1 MSFNRYNREY
11 ERRAILVTVKEKIL
25 AAAAI
30 MIEEKGIS
38 FRMDDL
44 AKALTISKR
53 TLYEQFRSKHEI
65 VETILVHGEEEFYRQ
80 HENIVKNKSLTVEE
94 VLDRYFKVRSN
105 MYAVFNGES
114 FIEIFL
120 AIPQLQETLKTLF
133 KKDWDLL
140 KHYLIDQQEQG
151 TIAQDVDIDII
162 IMMLQGAVR
171 NIVFE
176 SSSHYEDVYKYMPKI
191 ISVILQGIINK
202 GETNEKTSL

>member
-1 MSFNRYNREY
+1 MSFNRYKREY

-30 MIEEKGIS
+30 MIEEQGIS

>member
-1 MSFNRYNREY
+1 M
-11 ERRAILVTVKEKIL
+11 VTVKEKIL

-30 MIEEKGIS
+30 MIEEQGIS

-65 VETILVHGEEEFYRQ
+65 VETILVHGAEEFYRQ
-80 HENIVKNKSLTVEE
+80 HENIVKNKSLTLEE
-94 VLDRYFKVRSN
+94 VLDQYFKVRSN
-105 MYAVFNGES
+105 LYAAFNGES

-140 KHYLIDQQEQG
+140 KDYLVRQQEQG
-151 TIAQDVDIDII
+151 YIAQYVDIDII

-171 NIVFE
+171 RIVLE
-176 SSSHYEDVYKYMPKI
+176 SSSHHEDLYKYMPKV
-191 ISVILQGIINK
+191 ISVILQGITSK

>member
-1 MSFNRYNREY
+1 M
-11 ERRAILVTVKEKIL
+11 VTVKEKIL
-25 AAAAI
+25 ATAAI

-65 VETILVHGEEEFYRQ
+65 VETILVHGAEEFYRQ

-105 MYAVFNGES
+105 MYAAFNGES

-151 TIAQDVDIDII
+151 TIAQHVDIDII

-176 SSSHYEDVYKYMPKI
+176 SSSHHEDVYKYMPKI

>member
-1 MSFNRYNREY
+1 M
-11 ERRAILVTVKEKIL
+11 VTVKEKIL

-30 MIEEKGIS
+30 MIEERGIS

-53 TLYEQFRSKHEI
+53 TLYEQFHSKHEI
-65 VETILVHGEEEFYRQ
+65 VETILVHGAEEFYRQ
-80 HENIVKNKSLTVEE
+80 HENIVKNKSLTLEE
-94 VLDRYFKVRSN
+94 VLDQYFKVRSN
-105 MYAVFNGES
+105 LYAAFNGES

-140 KHYLIDQQEQG
+140 KDYLVRQQEQG
-151 TIAQDVDIDII
+151 YIAQHVDIDII

-176 SSSHYEDVYKYMPKI
+176 SSSHHEDVYTYMPKV

>member
-1 MSFNRYNREY
+1 M
-11 ERRAILVTVKEKIL
+11 VTVKEKIL

-114 FIEIFL
+114 FIAIFL

>member
-1 MSFNRYNREY
+1 M
-11 ERRAILVTVKEKIL
+11 VTVKKKIL

-30 MIEEKGIS
+30 MIEEQGIS

-65 VETILVHGEEEFYRQ
+65 VETILVHGAEDFYRQ
-80 HENIVKNKSLTVEE
+80 HENIVKNKSLTLEE
-94 VLDRYFKVRSN
+94 VLDQYFKVRSN
-105 MYAVFNGES
+105 LYAAFNGES

-176 SSSHYEDVYKYMPKI
+176 SSSHHEDVYKYMPKI

>member
-1 MSFNRYNREY
+1 M
-11 ERRAILVTVKEKIL
+11 VTVKEKIL

-65 VETILVHGEEEFYRQ
+65 VETILVHGAEEFYRQ

-94 VLDRYFKVRSN
+94 VLDQYFKVLSN
-105 MYAVFNGES
+105 MYAAFNGES

-176 SSSHYEDVYKYMPKI
+176 SSSHHEDVYRYMPKI

>member
-1 MSFNRYNREY
+1 M
-11 ERRAILVTVKEKIL
+11 VTVKEKIL

>member
-1 MSFNRYNREY
+1 MV
-11 ERRAILVTVKEKIL
+11 IVKEKIL

-30 MIEEKGIS
+30 MIEEQGIS

-65 VETILVHGEEEFYRQ
+65 VETILVHGAEDFYKQ
-80 HENIVKNKSLTVEE
+80 HENIVKNKSFSLEE
-94 VLDRYFKVRSN
+94 VLYQYFRVRSN
-105 MYAVFNGES
+105 LYEAFNGES
-114 FIEIFL
+114 FKEIFL

-140 KHYLIDQQEQG
+140 KDYLVRQQEQG
-151 TIAQDVDIDII
+151 YIAQYVDIDII

-171 NIVFE
+171 RIVLE
-176 SSSHYEDVYKYMPKI
+176 SSSHHEDLYTYMPKV
-191 ISVILQGIINK
+191 ISVILQGITSK

>member
-1 MSFNRYNREY
+1 M
-11 ERRAILVTVKEKIL
+11 VTVKEKIL

-30 MIEEKGIS
+30 MIEERGIS

-44 AKALTISKR
+44 AKSLTISKR
-53 TLYEQFRSKHEI
+53 TLYEQFYSKHEI
-65 VETILVHGEEEFYRQ
+65 VETILVHGAEEFYRQ
-80 HENIVKNKSLTVEE
+80 HENIVKNKSLTLEE
-94 VLDRYFKVRSN
+94 VLDQYFKARSN
-105 MYAVFNGES
+105 LYAAFNGES

-140 KHYLIDQQEQG
+140 KDYLVRQQEQG
-151 TIAQDVDIDII
+151 TIGPHVDIDII

-171 NIVFE
+171 RIVFE
-176 SSSHYEDVYKYMPKI
+176 STSHCDDLYTYMPKV

>member
-1 MSFNRYNREY
+1 M
-11 ERRAILVTVKEKIL
+11 VTVKEKIL

-30 MIEEKGIS
+30 MIEECGIS

-44 AKALTISKR
+44 AKSLTISKR
-53 TLYEQFRSKHEI
+53 TLYEQFHSKHEI
-65 VETILVHGEEEFYRQ
+65 VETILVHGAEEFYRQ
-80 HENIVKNKSLTVEE
+80 HENIVKNKSLTLEE
-94 VLDRYFKVRSN
+94 VLDQYFKVRSN
-105 MYAVFNGES
+105 LYAAFNGES

-140 KHYLIDQQEQG
+140 KDYLVRQQEQG
-151 TIAQDVDIDII
+151 YIAQYVDIDII

-171 NIVFE
+171 RIVLE
-176 SSSHYEDVYKYMPKI
+176 SSSHHEDLYTYMPKV
-191 ISVILQGIINK
+191 ISVILQGITSK

>member
-1 MSFNRYNREY
+1 M
-11 ERRAILVTVKEKIL
+11 VTVKDKIL

-30 MIEEKGIS
+30 MIEERGIS

-44 AKALTISKR
+44 AKSLTISKR
-53 TLYEQFRSKHEI
+53 TLYEQLHSKHEI
-65 VETILVHGEEEFYRQ
+65 VETILVHGAEEFYRQ
-80 HENIVKNKSLTVEE
+80 HENIVKNKSLTLEE
-94 VLDRYFKVRSN
+94 VLDQYFKVRSN
-105 MYAVFNGES
+105 LYAAFNGES

-140 KHYLIDQQEQG
+140 KDYLVRQQEQG
-151 TIAQDVDIDII
+151 YIAQYVDIDII

-171 NIVFE
+171 RIVLE
-176 SSSHYEDVYKYMPKI
+176 SSSHHEDLYTYMPKV
-191 ISVILQGIINK
+191 ISVILQGITSK

>member
-1 MSFNRYNREY
+1 M
-11 ERRAILVTVKEKIL
+11 VTVKDKIL

-65 VETILVHGEEEFYRQ
+65 VETILVHGAEEFYRQ
-80 HENIVKNKSLTVEE
+80 HENIVNNESLTVEE
-94 VLDRYFKVRSN
+94 VLDQYFKVRSN
-105 MYAVFNGES
+105 MYAAFNGES

-140 KHYLIDQQEQG
+140 KYYFIDQQEQG

-176 SSSHYEDVYKYMPKI
+176 SSSHHEDVYTYMPKI

>member
-1 MSFNRYNREY
+1 M
-11 ERRAILVTVKEKIL
+11 VTVKEKIL

-65 VETILVHGEEEFYRQ
+65 VETILVHGAEEFYRQ

-105 MYAVFNGES
+105 MYAAFNGES

-133 KKDWDLL
+133 KKDWNLL

-162 IMMLQGAVR
+162 IMMLQEAVR

-202 GETNEKTSL
+202 GETNEKTNL

>member
-1 MSFNRYNREY
+1 M
-11 ERRAILVTVKEKIL
+11 VTVKEKIL
-25 AAAAI
+25 ATAAI

-38 FRMDDL
+38 FRMDDI

-53 TLYEQFRSKHEI
+53 TLYEQFHSKHEI
-65 VETILVHGEEEFYRQ
+65 VETILVHGAEEFYRQ
-80 HENIVKNKSLTVEE
+80 HENIVKNKSLTLEE
-94 VLDRYFKVRSN
+94 VLDQYFKVRSN
-105 MYAVFNGES
+105 LYAAFNGES

-140 KHYLIDQQEQG
+140 KDYLVRQQEQG
-151 TIAQDVDIDII
+151 YIAQHVDIDII

-176 SSSHYEDVYKYMPKI
+176 SSSHHEDVYTYMPKV